1 MIDNKMDNKQEIQI
15 ILDEIKELKRRIL
28 LLEMLVSKMQ
38 NTDNNNQTMGR
49 FSIRN
54 IDDE

>member
-1 MIDNKMDNKQEIQI
+1 MIDNMMDNKQEIQI
-15 ILDEIKELKRRIL
+15 ISDEIKELKRRIL

-38 NTDNNNQTMGR
+38 NTDNNQLMGR
-49 FSIRN
+49 FSIRD